1 MRISPDLPCAM
12 LKNVYLG
19 VVVIYRELMWVYGPD
34 RAFHRQ
40 LKRLEKQLHML
51 QCRLSELTV
60 LAAPERRELEA
71 DLVLL
76 KSDMQALTTER
87 NVLHKA
93 HLAPLQHEF

>member
-19 VVVIYRELMWVYGPD
+19 IVVISRELMWLYGPD
-34 RAFHRQ
+34 RAFHSQ
-40 LKRLEKQLHML
+40 LKRLENQLHML

-71 DLVLL
+71 DLTLL
-76 KSDMQALTTER
+76 QSDMEALTKER
-87 NVLHKA
+87 SVRHKA
-93 HLAPLQHEF
+93 HLVPLQNLF